1 MRVGIAAD
9 HAGCGL
15 KEQLTKAL
23 RESGDLVQ
31 DFGPSNWSDFRKGVT
46 AGRRFAAISWG
57 LQQTDN
63 RGTVHK
69 TSCL

>member
-9 HAGCGL
+9 HAVFAT
-15 KEQLTKAL
+15 KEQLTRVL
-23 RESGDLVQ
+23 REFGQEVWG
-31 DFGPSNWSDFRKGVT
+31 FGPSNWSDFRKGIP
-46 AGRRFAAISWG
+46 AGRSIAAISWG

-69 TSCL
+69 TPCL

>member
-1 MRVGIAAD
+1 MRAGITAD
-9 HAGCGL
+9 HAVFAT
-15 KEQLTKAL
+15 KEQLTRVL
-23 RESGDLVQ
+23 REFGHEVRDL
-31 DFGPSNWSDFRKGVT
+31 GLSNWSDFRKGVT